1 MLDWGTIE
9 SAIDRRLVSYES
21 GQTYGSNRGSPRRR
35 SERIVIDVSACDRAV
50 PLGAWLDTEVSH
62 WRSAAGNSPAGGD
75 WCETVPI
82 SDDIVAL
89 TIGDV
94 MGHGAPVAASMNV
107 MRAAMLQGIG
117 EGRLPSEILCSANEL
132 AHSREGGLIVTAIV
146 AIVDRRRGT
155 FAYAN
160 AGHPSPMILTDRQN
174 VSLAH
179 NAARLPLGIFPRYSS
194 ADHVVP
200 LGSEAL
206 LIMYTDGVTEHARDL
221 IAGELELE
229 SASRLAYQTQAR
241 EAAAFIATRILSE
254 IRGCD
259 DAAIVAVRCRS
270 RAS

>member
-1 MLDWGTIE
+1 MK
-9 SAIDRRLVSYES
+9 
-21 GQTYGSNRGSPRRR
+21 GSC
-35 SERIVIDVSACDRAV
+35 IVLDVSVRDRAL

-62 WRSAAGNSPAGGD
+62 WRSAAGNSSAGGD
-75 WCETVPI
+75 WCETVVL
-82 SDDIVAL
+82 SDDLVAL

-107 MRAAMLQGIG
+107 MRAAMLRGIA
-117 EGRLPSEILCSANEL
+117 EGRLPSEIMCSANEL
-132 AHSREGGLIVTAIV
+132 AHSRAGGLIVTAIV

-160 AGHPSPMILTDRQN
+160 AGHPSPMMLTGRRN
-174 VSLAH
+174 VSLAQPP
-179 NAARLPLGIFPRYSS
+179 ARLPLGIFPRYNS

-200 LGSEAL
+200 LDSEAL

-241 EAAAFIATRILSE
+241 EAAAFIAAQVLSE
-254 IRGCD
+254 IRGSD
-259 DAAIVAVRCRS
+259 DAAIVTVRCRS